1 MKLVDLK
8 KLIINGE
15 SEILEF
21 KRSTAQLQAAMQ
33 TACAFLNGRQGG
45 HVLIGVSDNG
55 SILGQKISDKTKKEI
70 SVEINK
76 IEPHVKLEV
85 DFIKIKEE
93 YFVIVITAP
102 KKNKAPYM
110 YDGRSFLRNQ
120 STTMR
125 MPHEQYENL
134 LYTRKSNSIG
144 WENLFS
150 NECDLKDLDANRIQQ
165 VIRVGVSEGRL
176 SELAGKASIKE
187 ILTKLKLMIG
197 GRLTNAATILFCKND
212 QKQFIQSCLRL
223 ARFRGID
230 KKEFID
236 NKSIEGNAFYLY
248 DRAIEFLQNYLPLS
262 GKIEPESPRRVEQL
276 AIPPI
281 VLREA
286 LVNALSHRDYASAG
300 GSVSVAIYDDRVEI
314 INSGRLPPDIQLKD
328 LSKIHESHPRN
339 PLICS
344 IFYIAKMIERWGRGT
359 QDMIGFCKA
368 AGNPEPEFIEKSGSF
383 GVIFKLKEPILRI
396 QEKYIPLNQR
406 QKNILNILRE
416 GTCSVSSIIDQL
428 KQAPNRRTIQIDLKN
443 LEMAGFVK
451 REGTGK
457 FMVWRLIR
465 E

>member
-1 MKLVDLK
+1 MKLVDLR

-21 KRSTAQLQAAMQ
+21 KKSTAQLQAAMQ

-93 YFVIVITAP
+93 HFVIVITVP

-150 NECDLKDLDANRIQQ
+150 NECDLKD
-165 VIRVGVSEGRL
+165 
-176 SELAGKASIKE
+176 LAGKASIKE

-236 NKSIEGNAFYLY
+236 NKSIEGNAFDLY

-262 GKIEPESPRRVEQL
+262 GKIEPESSRRVEQL

-314 INSGRLPPDIQLKD
+314 INSGRLPPDIHLRD

-359 QDMIGFCKA
+359 QDMIGFCKD
-368 AGNPEPEFIEKSGSF
+368 AGNPEPEFIETTGSF
-383 GVIFKLKEPILRI
+383 GVIFR
-396 QEKYIPLNQR
+396 
-406 QKNILNILRE
+406 LRE
-416 GTCSVSSIIDQL
+416 LIANNKQKIAINLTERQIEILAIL
-428 KQAPNRRTIQIDLKN
+428 KKKNCTTSEMMTFLKRPPSRRMLQIDLTL
-443 LEMAGFVK
+443 LEKSGLIQ
-451 REGTGK
+451 RQGESRTTI
-457 FMVWRLIR
+457 WRFIK